1 MKSAKPLRFLV
12 KLMKMAQSLP
22 FILLFSALLPLAA
35 QQTLPETVEFSRDI
49 RPILSDRCFLCHG
62 PDEANRKVNLRLDV
76 EREAK
81 HSSGDKTPIVP
92 GNPAASEVMRRI
104 TAPKES
110 RMPPSY
116 SGARALSDHEVALI
130 RRWIEQGAR
139 WQTHWAF
146 MAPQRPDP
154 PPVAHTDWP
163 RNPI

>member
-1 MKSAKPLRFLV
+1 
-12 KLMKMAQSLP
+12 MKMAQCLP
-22 FILLFSALLPLAA
+22 YILLCSALLPLAA
-35 QQTLPETVEFSRDI
+35 QENLPQTVEFSRDV

-81 HSSGDKTPIVP
+81 QPNGDKIPIVP
-92 GNPAASEVMRRI
+92 GNPGASEVFRRI
-104 TAPKES
+104 TAPDDS

-116 SGARALSDHEVALI
+116 SGARPLSAREIALI

-146 MAPQRPDP
+146 NTPQRPEP
-154 PPVAHTDWP
+154 PPVARNDWA
-163 RNPI
+163 RNSID